1 MSAKDVFHNAV
12 KNALQKEGWII
23 TDDPLFIRFGGINI
37 YIDLGAEKVIAAE
50 KDGQKIAV
58 EIKSFLAPSAISEFH
73 LALGQFLNYHL
84 VLERQDPDR
93 ILYLAI
99 TVDAYDDFFILPFTQ
114 MAIQRHQLK
123 LIVYEPETE
132 VIVQWQE

>member
-73 LALGQFLNYHL
+73 LALGQFLNYRL
-84 VLERQDPDR
+84 VLERQDPER

-99 TVDAYDDFFILPFTQ
+99 TVDAYDSFFILPFTQ

-123 LIVYEPETE
+123 LIVYDPETE
-132 VIVQWQE
+132 VIVQWQK